1 MSQQKSIDSQ
11 SLLNKLLL
19 INTLEVII
27 IYAVYFSQKKSIKRC
42 ERSFL
47 AALKIIIPIC
57 RNFFAS
63 ASKLENWKR
72 ERRERGERERK
83 TCKLT
88 ESFLLSERFCCL
100 PQIISEFNYSQK
112 ISDET

>member
-11 SLLNKLLL
+11 SFLNKLLL

-27 IYAVYFSQKKSIKRC
+27 IYAVYFSQKKSTKRC

-72 ERRERGERERK
+72 ERRDRGERRE
-83 TCKLT
+83 KLAN
-88 ESFLLSERFCCL
+88 LQKVFC
-100 PQIISEFNYSQK
+100 
-112 ISDET
+112 